1 MKKSS
6 LVPQIEKKGKVLN
19 KEQDL
24 FNKKVQ
30 KIQKLKAD
38 VEKQSAHIEYIKQ
51 TFAQELQP
59 ILHKLSEVHAQMI
72 WALDKIYNDT
82 TTKITKTER
91 STIKELI
98 VFKTANLIEA
108 GYEEFIP
115 LHDKYSD
122 VSYEEAKKMMFEEQ
136 VAVLKSFVGL
146 FGVDVEA
153 DDFDAE
159 DLDKTKENILRKFE
173 AKGEENN
180 RKQEEEKAKQKKTK
194 KQVEKEEQK
203 IAAEKQLQQTSR
215 MIYTS
220 LVKQLHP
227 DAEQDEKKKAWKTE
241 MMKKVTE
248 AYEKDDFYTLLQL
261 QLELNIIDEEHL
273 EKLSTEQLKYYNK
286 ILNEQINELE
296 KEYFSYKNELNFG
309 DVPWGKYVRCT
320 PKQFDYKINKEKNK
334 LLEMIKTSQN
344 QLENLGD
351 KAFFKFFMKSMK
363 QELRAMAEDG
373 DFFGGDS
380 W

>member
-1 MKKSS
+1 MKKTS
-6 LVPQIEKKGKVLN
+6 LVPQIEKKEKILN

-38 VEKQSAHIEYIKQ
+38 VEKQLAHIDYVKQ

-59 ILHKLSEVHAQMI
+59 IFQELLAVHIQMV
-72 WALDKIYNDT
+72 WALDKIYDDST
-82 TTKITKTER
+82 IKITKTER
-91 STIKELI
+91 STIEEFI
-98 VFKTANLIEA
+98 IFKTTSLIEA
-108 GYEEFIP
+108 GHEEFIP

-136 VAVLKSFVGL
+136 ADMLKNFAGF
-146 FGVDVEA
+146 FGIDIE
-153 DDFDAE
+153 DEDFDVE
-159 DLDKTKENILRKFE
+159 DLDKTKENIQRKFE
-173 AKGEENN
+173 ERNEEIGRIN
-180 RKQEEEKAKQKKTK
+180 EEEKAKQKKTK

-227 DAEQDEKKKAWKTE
+227 DGEQDEQKKAWKTE

-273 EKLSTEQLKYYNK
+273 GKLSTEQLKYYNK

-296 KEYFSYKNELNFG
+296 REYFAYRNELNFRE
-309 DVPWGKYVRCT
+309 VPWGKYVSST
-320 PKQFDYKINKEKNK
+320 PKQFEYRINREKNE

-344 QLENLGD
+344 QLQNLGD

-363 QELRAMAEDG
+363 QELKAIAKDD